1 MRPVKIVPENVVEN
15 DPKYYFKQESALKV
29 IENFEQEEVVQEVNF
44 TELNQNNPN
53 HERLQPVL
61 NIDFKELTRL

>member
-1 MRPVKIVPENVVEN
+1 MRPVKIAPENVVEN

-53 HERLQPVL
+53 HERL
-61 NIDFKELTRL
+61 